1 MTLLSV
7 SGLSVHY
14 GGIRAVRS
22 VDLEV
27 EPGEAVAILGPNGAG
42 KTTLLRTIAGLERPA
57 EGRVEL
63 AGRDVTGAPAE
74 RLVRA
79 GIALVPEGR
88 GVFADLPVRDN
99 LLLGAYHRRH
109 RSEDL
114 ADVYSLFPILAE
126 RARQP
131 AGTLSGGEQQMLAI
145 GRALMSRPRL
155 LMLDEPSLGL
165 APLAVRQVVDRLLE
179 LRARGTT
186 ILLVEQNI
194 RAALQVATRGY
205 VLQRGRV
212 LLEGTS
218 DELREAPAVR
228 AAYLGASAAR
238 TSEGST
244 SRLNESR
251 SA

>member
-1 MTLLSV
+1 VTVLSV

-14 GGIRAVRS
+14 GGIRAVDS
-22 VDLEV
+22 VCLEV
-27 EPGEAVAILGPNGAG
+27 AAGEAVAVLGPNGAG
-42 KTTLLRTIAGLERPA
+42 KTTLLKTLAGLLQA
-57 EGRVEL
+57 SAGAV
-63 AGRDVTGAPAE
+63 AFDGRDVTGERAE

-99 LLLGAYHRRH
+99 LILGAYHRRD
-109 RSEDL
+109 RSDAL

-126 RARQP
+126 RARQR

-165 APLAVRQVVDRLLE
+165 APIAVRQVVDRLLD
-179 LRARGTT
+179 LRERGTT
-186 ILLVEQNI
+186 ILLVEQNT

-205 VLQRGRV
+205 VLQRGGV

-218 DELREAPAVR
+218 EQLLEAPRVK
-228 AAYLGASAAR
+228 AAYLGHPA
-238 TSEGST
+238 
-244 SRLNESR
+244 
-251 SA
+251 